1 LFTILKIANLLTELV
16 ARLAIWNLR
25 RLSYESKI
33 LFRAVVDFPKR
44 LKPKESTYIL
54 VRLSA
59 KPQGFF
65 LLNAHIVLHS
75 KTLYPSSCRKLC
87 DLSQRYVVPTSFR
100 KLIDSTCPRHYHC
113 NNVALSIVQTCNK

>member
-16 ARLAIWNLR
+16 VQPAILNLW

-33 LFRAVVDFPKR
+33 LFRAVDFPKR

-65 LLNAHIVLHS
+65 
-75 KTLYPSSCRKLC
+75 Y
-87 DLSQRYVVPTSFR
+87 
-100 KLIDSTCPRHYHC
+100 
-113 NNVALSIVQTCNK
+113 